1 MSADNAANF
10 RAEIENHFVNE
21 RAKVAPPPLAR
32 TNSVH
37 CYDEAV
43 DVDVDDDDYDEL
55 PTANDEYPFVS
66 IGYADDGRIY
76 VEYE

>member
-1 MSADNAANF
+1 M
-10 RAEIENHFVNE
+10 ET
-21 RAKVAPPPLAR
+21 K
-32 TNSVH
+32 TGH

-43 DVDVDDDDYDEL
+43 DVDIDDDDEV

-66 IGYADDGRIY
+66 IGYADDRRIY

>member
-1 MSADNAANF
+1 M
-10 RAEIENHFVNE
+10 
-21 RAKVAPPPLAR
+21 
-32 TNSVH
+32 H

-43 DVDVDDDDYDEL
+43 DVDIDDEDDAF
-55 PTANDEYPFVS
+55 PTANDEDPFVS